1 MLYDGNKW
9 TLQDQKNVIDNLLQD
24 NTYILEEKMEDWIK
38 RGQKYPKIMEKFNRY
53 LEKKENDNILDQI
66 KEEVKLILF
75 NNRQVILND
84 E

>member
-1 MLYDGNKW
+1 
-9 TLQDQKNVIDNLLQD
+9 
-24 NTYILEEKMEDWIK
+24 MEDWIK

-53 LEKKENDNILDQI
+53 LEKKESDNILDQI

>member
-1 MLYDGNKW
+1 
-9 TLQDQKNVIDNLLQD
+9 
-24 NTYILEEKMEDWIK
+24 
-38 RGQKYPKIMEKFNRY
+38 MEKFNRY